1 MQQLKALVAY
11 LLSWLQPTT
20 PGGVVALPQP
30 LPSEADLAHA
40 QEQRRRALLDPDHPA
55 NVRRGS
61 KTKKSTLP
69 ETPPDSGPAPAWVGV
84 PLGQLQARPAL
95 APFVAPRLLS
105 DVKLA
110 EVAAPVAYASWGG
123 QGEATAY
130 EGMPL
135 VVEVDQ
141 EVGVPGLPW
150 SSGRLR
156 LETHPDLCPVRA
168 RGYYGNPG
176 VYHELQAVPPA
187 ANRLLEITTTVASSP
202 WRLED
207 PKLPVGQDEAL
218 YREQVAFQRG
228 LWARWSAPGQ
238 TRSLRA
244 WIEELVRVPLT
255 YGNGLWEA
263 FMLPDGSPALPA
275 FRAPWTVDRWV
286 MQGETPLGWVQQT
299 NTSDSWGRS
308 AQRVLIP
315 WERTIHVAHRPLGP
329 SDLEGRSLLRDAY
342 TPLRALIDLYG
353 QQSLSAALNAV
364 GTWATDI
371 DKDAQVSDAVLD
383 GIAEHIESYDHSHV
397 PYIMTPPGVKM
408 ILHRPTDAVADL
420 TPQIVMYERQA
431 AIAMG
436 GGHAYIALQGDGSRA
451 ARDSASGDARDLFDY
466 YATMVCSGIE
476 RALRVYLQMRWP
488 SGPHHVCTAAYGQV
502 EQRDNASYI
511 QTVGAYLEK
520 VRPLLGAAGRQMF
533 DALLDLPAEAQ
544 TPAGPSVTLA
554 EDDMVQVPKGAAESA
569 LQGLAWVNKGLGG
582 DGLTRVGLA
591 RANQLAK
598 GGKVS
603 RKVVKRM
610 ARFFSRF
617 APYKAKTGWTQ
628 GQEGF
633 PIPARVAWELWGGDE
648 GETWA
653 AGLVERWEQ
662 EEEDAEV

>member
-1 MQQLKALVAY
+1 MNQIKVFLAY
-11 LLSWLQPTT
+11 LLSWFHP
-20 PGGVVALPQP
+20 VLPRNTMSLPAP
-30 LPSEADLAHA
+30 LPTE
-40 QEQRRRALLDPDHPA
+40 QEQAEAMELRRRALLDPDHPTNIRKA
-55 NVRRGS
+55 ARAQKEG
-61 KTKKSTLP
+61 LP
-69 ETPPDSGPAPAWVGV
+69 ATPPDAGPVPAWVGV
-84 PLGQLQARPAL
+84 PLGNLPARPAL

-105 DVKLA
+105 DVRLS
-110 EVAAPVAYASWGG
+110 EAAPPLAYASWK
-123 QGEATAY
+123 GEAEALAF

-141 EVGVPGLPW
+141 EIGVPGLPW

-187 ANRLLEITTTVASSP
+187 ANRILEITSAVASSP
-202 WRLED
+202 WRIVDAEAPEGAD
-207 PKLPVGQDEAL
+207 PDLHT
-218 YREQVAFQRG
+218 EQVAFQKG
-228 LWARWSAPGQ
+228 LWTAWSAPGQ

-244 WIEELVRVPLT
+244 WIEELVRVPLV

-263 FMLPDGSPALPA
+263 FFGPDGAPALPA

-286 MQGETPLGWVQQT
+286 MQGEVPVGWVQQT
-299 NTSDSWGRS
+299 NSNDSWGRS

-315 WERTIHVAHRPLGP
+315 WGRTIHVAHRPMGP

-364 GTWATDI
+364 GTWTTEI
-371 DKDAQVSDAVLD
+371 DTDAQVSDTVLD
-383 GIAEHIESYDHSHV
+383 GIAEHIEGYDHSHV
-397 PYIMTPPGVKM
+397 PYIITPPGVKM
-408 ILHRPTDAVADL
+408 VLHRPTDAVADL

-466 YATMVCSGIE
+466 YATMVCGGIE
-476 RALRVYLQMRWP
+476 RAMRVYLQMRWP
-488 SGPHHVCTAAYGQV
+488 SGPHYVCTVAYGQV

-511 QTVGAYLEK
+511 QTVGAYLKE
-520 VRPLLGAAGRQMF
+520 VRPLLGTAGRALF
-533 DALLDLPAEAQ
+533 DSLLDLPAEED
-544 TPAGPSVTLA
+544 TSTGTTVTLA
-554 EDDMVQVPKGAAESA
+554 EDESPTVPKGVSEAALRGLGWYEK
-569 LQGLAWVNKGLGG
+569 GLAG
-582 DGLTRVGLA
+582 DGMTRVGLA
-591 RANQLAK
+591 RARQLAR
-598 GGKVS
+598 GGTVS
-603 RKVVKRM
+603 RKVVERM
-610 ARFFSRF
+610 YRFFSRF
-617 APYKAKTGWTQ
+617 APYKAKTGWNA

-633 PIPARVAWELWGGDE
+633 PIPARVAWDLWGGDE

-662 EEEDAEV
+662 EDEDEV